1 MNFLCFRYNFI
12 SITIFCSTFIFF
24 IFSSLR
30 HILFQS
36 TAWDLAIFDQAV
48 YLISQGKIPNSSFLN
63 IHILG
68 DHASLI
74 LYPLSLFY
82 VFYPSVYWLFFV
94 QALSLSLG
102 ILPIYYLCQNQGL
115 NKNDS
120 LMIIFIYLFY
130 PLVFNI
136 NLFDF
141 HPDVIFIPAILFA
154 LLAVFENRFFL
165 FVLSILIAL
174 SCKSIFSLTVMFMGL
189 WLLSFE
195 KKKFSLFAIG
205 SGLTWFIVSTK
216 VIIPIFGNNNSNIE
230 RHIERFNYLGN
241 TFSEITHN
249 LFFRPT
255 LVLEGIFNL
264 SNFGY
269 LLLLMAPIFWG
280 ISLVSLSPLIS
291 CIPSFAI
298 NLLSQNILQKDLLH
312 HYSLPILPFLMVVV
326 IKTIAQ
332 RKKPIWRKYIFLWSL
347 ISFIALA
354 KLGNFTS
361 RYLVS
366 LDMWTANTEAINKI
380 YNKESVLT
388 YSYIA
393 PHISHRS
400 IVKLIEQEANINLE
414 QFNNILLN
422 DVFPQSENIKRRIQE
437 SDHFSLTFQKNNVYL
452 FQKNNV

>member
-82 VFYPSVYWLFFV
+82 VFY
-94 QALSLSLG
+94 Q
-102 ILPIYYLCQNQGL
+102 
-115 NKNDS
+115 
-120 LMIIFIYLFY
+120 
-130 PLVFNI
+130 
-136 NLFDF
+136 
-141 HPDVIFIPAILFA
+141 
-154 LLAVFENRFFL
+154 
-165 FVLSILIAL
+165 
-174 SCKSIFSLTVMFMGL
+174 
-189 WLLSFE
+189 
-195 KKKFSLFAIG
+195 KKFSLFAIG

-380 YNKESVLT
+380 YDEESVLT